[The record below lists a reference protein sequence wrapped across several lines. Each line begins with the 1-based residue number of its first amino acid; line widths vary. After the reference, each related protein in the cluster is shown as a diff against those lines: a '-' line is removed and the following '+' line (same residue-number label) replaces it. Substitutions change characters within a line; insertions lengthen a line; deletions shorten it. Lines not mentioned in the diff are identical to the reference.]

1 MRHSRSLNAHRR
13 DTDLFFRHPDLT
25 AGRNLTVDYT
35 YCDTIEA
42 ACSHDDLLR
51 EEVVKARVEA
61 ATQVAERAP
70 NDQAVQQ
77 EQQRSRQCQ
86 EIFKACQAARRS
98 HGKSSE
104 ALRISGSEPEAM
116 VQHLK
121 RSREFAASYKPSVLA
136 NEDRIIMA
144 LALDASS
151 ETQMIALDARSKR
164 TCDWHAGRRSAAR
177 CRILRR

>member
-1 MRHSRSLNAHRR
+1 MH
-13 DTDLFFRHPDLT
+13 
-25 AGRNLTVDYT
+25 
-35 YCDTIEA
+35 
-42 ACSHDDLLR
+42 
-51 EEVVKARVEA
+51 VVTPLKRKA

-70 NDQAVQQ
+70 DDQAVQQ

-104 ALRISGSEPEAM
+104 ALRISGGEPEAM

-121 RSREFAASYKPSVLA
+121 RSREFAASSKPSVLA

-151 ETQMIALDARSKR
+151 ETQMIALMLDQSARVTGMQAEEVLLDAGYFDDEVIEAKL
-164 TCDWHAGRRSAAR
+164 AR
-177 CRILRR
+177 DVSPLCPQGQ